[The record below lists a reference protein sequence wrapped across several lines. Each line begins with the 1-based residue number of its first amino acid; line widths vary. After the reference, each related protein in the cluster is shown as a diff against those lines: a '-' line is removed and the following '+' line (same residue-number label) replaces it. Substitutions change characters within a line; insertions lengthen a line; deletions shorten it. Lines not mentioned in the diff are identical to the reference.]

1 MDVKGQETVCTVPIS
16 LIDDFAEHPFQV
28 RDDEDMER
36 LIQSIDNN
44 GVLNPVILRKN
55 GERYELIA
63 GHRRKHACLRLGI
76 SSIPAIVRELS
87 RDEAVVEMV
96 DSNLQR
102 EHILPSEKAYAYKMK
117 MDAMK
122 RKAGRPKENSTPMVS
137 NLRTDEIIGEESGE
151 SREQVR
157 RYIRLTELIPE
168 LLTMVDEEKIA
179 FRPAVELS
187 YLTRDEQ
194 TDLLETIESEDCTP
208 SLAQAIRMKNLSKV
222 GKLDMDTIFA
232 IMTEQKPN
240 QKEKIK
246 IPIPALGDYDMDELE
261 TRVLQRYIVD
271 LSQNGN
277 TRTGKGLAPNSVN
290 AVVLVLHASLTMAYA
305 LGLTKAV
312 HVDKIKRPTVREKPV
327 ESFTTE
333 EQKLIEQA
341 VLSDRRPKM
350 FGVVLCA
357 YIRGCELASFWLLN
371 GATSTSRKRSFM

>member
-87 RDEAVVEMV
+87 RDEVVVEMV

-246 IPIPALGDYDMDELE
+246 IPMERLEQFFPRGMPPKQIEDTIVKALTLYQKHLKKKREDKGD
-261 TRVLQRYIVD
+261 R
-271 LSQNGN
+271 
-277 TRTGKGLAPNSVN
+277 
-290 AVVLVLHASLTMAYA
+290 
-305 LGLTKAV
+305 
-312 HVDKIKRPTVREKPV
+312 
-327 ESFTTE
+327 
-333 EQKLIEQA
+333 
-341 VLSDRRPKM
+341 
-350 FGVVLCA
+350 
-357 YIRGCELASFWLLN
+357 
-371 GATSTSRKRSFM
+371 

>member
-36 LIQSIDNN
+36 LVQSIDNN

-76 SSIPAIVRELS
+76 SCIPAIVRELS

-187 YLTRDEQ
+187 YLTEDEQ
-194 TDLLETIESEDCTP
+194 RDLLETIESEEATP

-222 GKLDMDTIFA
+222 VKLDMDTIFA

-246 IPIPALGDYDMDELE
+246 IPMERLEQFFPRGMPQKQIEDTIVKALTLYQKHLKKKREDKGD
-261 TRVLQRYIVD
+261 R
-271 LSQNGN
+271 
-277 TRTGKGLAPNSVN
+277 
-290 AVVLVLHASLTMAYA
+290 
-305 LGLTKAV
+305 
-312 HVDKIKRPTVREKPV
+312 
-327 ESFTTE
+327 
-333 EQKLIEQA
+333 
-341 VLSDRRPKM
+341 
-350 FGVVLCA
+350 
-357 YIRGCELASFWLLN
+357 
-371 GATSTSRKRSFM
+371 

>member
-1 MDVKGQETVCTVPIS
+1 MDVKSQETVCTVPIS
-16 LIDDFAEHPFQV
+16 LIDDFADHPFQV

-55 GERYELIA
+55 GDRYELIA

-76 SSIPAIVRELS
+76 SGIPAIVRELS

-102 EHILPSEKAYAYKMK
+102 EHILPSEKAFAYKMK

-122 RKAGRPKENSTPMVS
+122 RQGE
-137 NLRTDEIIGEESGE
+137 RTDLTSRPMGEKLLSVEAVAESAEESA
-151 SREQVR
+151 RQIH

-187 YLTRDEQ
+187 YLTEDEQ
-194 TDLLETIESEDCTP
+194 RDLLETIESEDCTP
-208 SLAQAIRMKNLSKV
+208 SLAQAIRMKNLSKI

-246 IPIPALGDYDMDELE
+246 IPMERLEQFFPRGAPPKQIEDTIVKALTLYQKHLKKKREDKGD
-261 TRVLQRYIVD
+261 R
-271 LSQNGN
+271 
-277 TRTGKGLAPNSVN
+277 
-290 AVVLVLHASLTMAYA
+290 
-305 LGLTKAV
+305 
-312 HVDKIKRPTVREKPV
+312 
-327 ESFTTE
+327 
-333 EQKLIEQA
+333 
-341 VLSDRRPKM
+341 
-350 FGVVLCA
+350 
-357 YIRGCELASFWLLN
+357 
-371 GATSTSRKRSFM
+371 

>member
-1 MDVKGQETVCTVPIS
+1 MDVKGQETVCTVPIR

-28 RDDEDMER
+28 RDDKDMER

-222 GKLDMDTIFA
+222 GKLDMDTLFA

-246 IPIPALGDYDMDELE
+246 IPMERLEQFFPRGMPPKQIEDTIVKALTLYQKHLKKKRDDKGD
-261 TRVLQRYIVD
+261 R
-271 LSQNGN
+271 
-277 TRTGKGLAPNSVN
+277 
-290 AVVLVLHASLTMAYA
+290 
-305 LGLTKAV
+305 
-312 HVDKIKRPTVREKPV
+312 
-327 ESFTTE
+327 
-333 EQKLIEQA
+333 
-341 VLSDRRPKM
+341 
-350 FGVVLCA
+350 
-357 YIRGCELASFWLLN
+357 
-371 GATSTSRKRSFM
+371 

>member
-1 MDVKGQETVCTVPIS
+1 MDVNSQEKVFTVPIS

-76 SSIPAIVRELS
+76 SGIPAIVRELS

-122 RKAGRPKENSTPMVS
+122 RKAGRPKENSRPLVEDFSTA
-137 NLRTDEIIGEESGE
+137 DIIGQDTGESG
-151 SREQVR
+151 RQIQ

-187 YLTRDEQ
+187 YLTEDEQ
-194 TDLLETIESEDCTP
+194 RDLLETIESEEATP

-246 IPIPALGDYDMDELE
+246 IPMERLEQFFPRGMPQKQIEDTIVKALTLYQKHLKKKREDKGD
-261 TRVLQRYIVD
+261 R
-271 LSQNGN
+271 
-277 TRTGKGLAPNSVN
+277 
-290 AVVLVLHASLTMAYA
+290 
-305 LGLTKAV
+305 
-312 HVDKIKRPTVREKPV
+312 
-327 ESFTTE
+327 
-333 EQKLIEQA
+333 
-341 VLSDRRPKM
+341 
-350 FGVVLCA
+350 
-357 YIRGCELASFWLLN
+357 
-371 GATSTSRKRSFM
+371 

>member
-1 MDVKGQETVCTVPIS
+1 MIKLDVNSQEKVCTVPIS

-76 SSIPAIVRELS
+76 SGIPAIVRELS

-122 RKAGRPKENSTPMVS
+122 RKAGRPKENSRPLVEDFSTA
-137 NLRTDEIIGEESGE
+137 DIIGQDTGESG
-151 SREQVR
+151 RQIQ

-187 YLTRDEQ
+187 YLTEDEQ
-194 TDLLETIESEDCTP
+194 RDLLETIESEEATP

-246 IPIPALGDYDMDELE
+246 IPMERLEQFFPRGMPQKQIEDTIVKALTLYQKHLKKKREDKGD
-261 TRVLQRYIVD
+261 R
-271 LSQNGN
+271 
-277 TRTGKGLAPNSVN
+277 
-290 AVVLVLHASLTMAYA
+290 
-305 LGLTKAV
+305 
-312 HVDKIKRPTVREKPV
+312 
-327 ESFTTE
+327 
-333 EQKLIEQA
+333 
-341 VLSDRRPKM
+341 
-350 FGVVLCA
+350 
-357 YIRGCELASFWLLN
+357 
-371 GATSTSRKRSFM
+371 

>member
-36 LIQSIDNN
+36 LVQSIDNN

-76 SSIPAIVRELS
+76 SGIPAIVRELS

-122 RKAGRPKENSTPMVS
+122 RKAGRPKENVS
-137 NLRTDEIIGEESGE
+137 QVGTNLRTDEIIAEEAGE
-151 SREQVR
+151 SRNQIQ

-179 FRPAVELS
+179 FSPAVELS
-187 YLTRDEQ
+187 YLTEDEQ
-194 TDLLETIESEDCTP
+194 RDLLETIESEEATP

-246 IPIPALGDYDMDELE
+246 IPMERLEQFFPRGMPQKQIEDTIVKALTLYQKHLKKKREDKGD
-261 TRVLQRYIVD
+261 R
-271 LSQNGN
+271 
-277 TRTGKGLAPNSVN
+277 
-290 AVVLVLHASLTMAYA
+290 
-305 LGLTKAV
+305 
-312 HVDKIKRPTVREKPV
+312 
-327 ESFTTE
+327 
-333 EQKLIEQA
+333 
-341 VLSDRRPKM
+341 
-350 FGVVLCA
+350 
-357 YIRGCELASFWLLN
+357 
-371 GATSTSRKRSFM
+371 

>member
-1 MDVKGQETVCTVPIS
+1 MDVKSQETVCTVPIS

-76 SSIPAIVRELS
+76 SGIPAIVRELS

-102 EHILPSEKAYAYKMK
+102 EHILPSEKAFAYKMK

-187 YLTRDEQ
+187 YLTEDEQ
-194 TDLLETIESEDCTP
+194 RDLLETIESEEATP

-246 IPIPALGDYDMDELE
+246 IPMERLEQFFPRGMPPKQIEDTIVKALTLYQKHLKKKREDKGD
-261 TRVLQRYIVD
+261 R
-271 LSQNGN
+271 
-277 TRTGKGLAPNSVN
+277 
-290 AVVLVLHASLTMAYA
+290 
-305 LGLTKAV
+305 
-312 HVDKIKRPTVREKPV
+312 
-327 ESFTTE
+327 
-333 EQKLIEQA
+333 
-341 VLSDRRPKM
+341 
-350 FGVVLCA
+350 
-357 YIRGCELASFWLLN
+357 
-371 GATSTSRKRSFM
+371 

>member
-1 MDVKGQETVCTVPIS
+1 MDVKSQETVCTVPIS

-76 SSIPAIVRELS
+76 SGIPAIVRELS

-187 YLTRDEQ
+187 YLTEDEQ
-194 TDLLETIESEDCTP
+194 RDLLETIESEDATP

-246 IPIPALGDYDMDELE
+246 IPMERLEQFFPRGMPQKQIEDTIVKALTLYQKHLKKKREDKGD
-261 TRVLQRYIVD
+261 R
-271 LSQNGN
+271 
-277 TRTGKGLAPNSVN
+277 
-290 AVVLVLHASLTMAYA
+290 
-305 LGLTKAV
+305 
-312 HVDKIKRPTVREKPV
+312 
-327 ESFTTE
+327 
-333 EQKLIEQA
+333 
-341 VLSDRRPKM
+341 
-350 FGVVLCA
+350 
-357 YIRGCELASFWLLN
+357 
-371 GATSTSRKRSFM
+371 

>member
-1 MDVKGQETVCTVPIS
+1 MDVNSQEKVCTVPIS
-16 LIDDFAEHPFQV
+16 LIDDFADHPFQV

-76 SSIPAIVRELS
+76 SGIPAIVRELS

-122 RKAGRPKENSTPMVS
+122 RQGE
-137 NLRTDEIIGEESGE
+137 RTDLTSVPLAQKSKTTRELIAEESGE
-151 SREQVR
+151 SADQVR

-187 YLTRDEQ
+187 YLTEDEQ
-194 TDLLETIESEDCTP
+194 RDLLETIESEEATP
-208 SLAQAIRMKNLSKV
+208 SLAQAIRMKNLSKD

-246 IPIPALGDYDMDELE
+246 IPMERLEQFFPRGMPQKQIEDTIVKALTL
-261 TRVLQRYIVD
+261 
-271 LSQNGN
+271 
-277 TRTGKGLAPNSVN
+277 
-290 AVVLVLHASLTMAYA
+290 
-305 LGLTKAV
+305 
-312 HVDKIKRPTVREKPV
+312 
-327 ESFTTE
+327 
-333 EQKLIEQA
+333 
-341 VLSDRRPKM
+341 
-350 FGVVLCA
+350 
-357 YIRGCELASFWLLN
+357 
-371 GATSTSRKRSFM
+371 

>member
-1 MDVKGQETVCTVPIS
+1 MDVNSQEKVCTVPIS

-36 LIQSIDNN
+36 LVQSIDNN

-76 SSIPAIVRELS
+76 SGIPAIVRELS

-102 EHILPSEKAYAYKMK
+102 EHILPSEKACAYKMK
-117 MDAMK
+117 MEAMK

-187 YLTRDEQ
+187 YLTEYEQ
-194 TDLLETIESEDCTP
+194 RDLLETIESEEATP

-246 IPIPALGDYDMDELE
+246 IPMERLEQFFPRGMPQKQIEDTIVKALTLYQKHLKKKREDKGD
-261 TRVLQRYIVD
+261 R
-271 LSQNGN
+271 
-277 TRTGKGLAPNSVN
+277 
-290 AVVLVLHASLTMAYA
+290 
-305 LGLTKAV
+305 
-312 HVDKIKRPTVREKPV
+312 
-327 ESFTTE
+327 
-333 EQKLIEQA
+333 
-341 VLSDRRPKM
+341 
-350 FGVVLCA
+350 
-357 YIRGCELASFWLLN
+357 
-371 GATSTSRKRSFM
+371 

>member
-1 MDVKGQETVCTVPIS
+1 MDVKGQETVCTVPIR

-76 SSIPAIVRELS
+76 SGIPAIVRELS

-122 RKAGRPKENSTPMVS
+122 RKAGRPKENSRPLVEDFSTA
-137 NLRTDEIIGEESGE
+137 DIIGQDTGESG
-151 SREQVR
+151 RQIQ

-187 YLTRDEQ
+187 YLTEDEQ
-194 TDLLETIESEDCTP
+194 RDLLETIESEDCTP

-246 IPIPALGDYDMDELE
+246 IPMERLEQFFPRGMPQKQIEDTIVKALTLYQKHLKKKREDKGD
-261 TRVLQRYIVD
+261 R
-271 LSQNGN
+271 
-277 TRTGKGLAPNSVN
+277 
-290 AVVLVLHASLTMAYA
+290 
-305 LGLTKAV
+305 
-312 HVDKIKRPTVREKPV
+312 
-327 ESFTTE
+327 
-333 EQKLIEQA
+333 
-341 VLSDRRPKM
+341 
-350 FGVVLCA
+350 
-357 YIRGCELASFWLLN
+357 
-371 GATSTSRKRSFM
+371 

>member
-1 MDVKGQETVCTVPIS
+1 MDVKSQEKVCTVPIS
-16 LIDDFAEHPFQV
+16 LIDDFADHPFQV

-76 SSIPAIVRELS
+76 SGIPAIVRELS

-187 YLTRDEQ
+187 YLTEDEQ
-194 TDLLETIESEDCTP
+194 RDLLETIESEEATP

-246 IPIPALGDYDMDELE
+246 IPMERLEQFFPRGMPQKQIEDTIVKALTLYQKHLKKKREDKGD
-261 TRVLQRYIVD
+261 R
-271 LSQNGN
+271 
-277 TRTGKGLAPNSVN
+277 
-290 AVVLVLHASLTMAYA
+290 
-305 LGLTKAV
+305 
-312 HVDKIKRPTVREKPV
+312 
-327 ESFTTE
+327 
-333 EQKLIEQA
+333 
-341 VLSDRRPKM
+341 
-350 FGVVLCA
+350 
-357 YIRGCELASFWLLN
+357 
-371 GATSTSRKRSFM
+371 

>member
-1 MDVKGQETVCTVPIS
+1 MDVKDQEKVCTVPIS

-76 SSIPAIVRELS
+76 SGIPAIVRELS

-122 RKAGRPKENSTPMVS
+122 RQGE
-137 NLRTDEIIGEESGE
+137 RTDLTSVPLAQKSKTTRELIAEESGE
-151 SREQVR
+151 SADQVR

-187 YLTRDEQ
+187 YLTEDEQ
-194 TDLLETIESEDCTP
+194 RDLLETIESEEATP

-246 IPIPALGDYDMDELE
+246 IPMERLEQFFPRGMPQKQIEDTIVKALTLYQKHLKKKREDKGD
-261 TRVLQRYIVD
+261 R
-271 LSQNGN
+271 
-277 TRTGKGLAPNSVN
+277 
-290 AVVLVLHASLTMAYA
+290 
-305 LGLTKAV
+305 
-312 HVDKIKRPTVREKPV
+312 
-327 ESFTTE
+327 
-333 EQKLIEQA
+333 
-341 VLSDRRPKM
+341 
-350 FGVVLCA
+350 
-357 YIRGCELASFWLLN
+357 
-371 GATSTSRKRSFM
+371 

>member
-1 MDVKGQETVCTVPIS
+1 MDVKSQETVCTVPIS

-76 SSIPAIVRELS
+76 SGIPAIVRELS

-122 RKAGRPKENSTPMVS
+122 RQGE
-137 NLRTDEIIGEESGE
+137 RTDLTSVPMAQKSKTTRELIAEESGE
-151 SREQVR
+151 SADQVR

-187 YLTRDEQ
+187 YLTEDEQ
-194 TDLLETIESEDCTP
+194 RDLLETIESEEATP

-246 IPIPALGDYDMDELE
+246 IPMERLEQFFPRGMPQKQIEDTIVKALTLYQKHLKKKREDKGD
-261 TRVLQRYIVD
+261 R
-271 LSQNGN
+271 
-277 TRTGKGLAPNSVN
+277 
-290 AVVLVLHASLTMAYA
+290 
-305 LGLTKAV
+305 
-312 HVDKIKRPTVREKPV
+312 
-327 ESFTTE
+327 
-333 EQKLIEQA
+333 
-341 VLSDRRPKM
+341 
-350 FGVVLCA
+350 
-357 YIRGCELASFWLLN
+357 
-371 GATSTSRKRSFM
+371 

>member
-76 SSIPAIVRELS
+76 SGIPAIVRELS

-122 RKAGRPKENSTPMVS
+122 RQGQ
-137 NLRTDEIIGEESGE
+137 RTDLTCAPMEHKLERTRDIIAEESGE

-168 LLTMVDEEKIA
+168 LLTMVDEGKIA

-194 TDLLETIESEDCTP
+194 CDLLETIESEDCTP
-208 SLAQAIRMKNLSKV
+208 SLAQAIRMKNLSKD

-246 IPIPALGDYDMDELE
+246 IPMERLEQFFPRGMPPKQIEDTIVKALTLYQKHLKKKREDKGD
-261 TRVLQRYIVD
+261 R
-271 LSQNGN
+271 
-277 TRTGKGLAPNSVN
+277 
-290 AVVLVLHASLTMAYA
+290 
-305 LGLTKAV
+305 
-312 HVDKIKRPTVREKPV
+312 
-327 ESFTTE
+327 
-333 EQKLIEQA
+333 
-341 VLSDRRPKM
+341 
-350 FGVVLCA
+350 
-357 YIRGCELASFWLLN
+357 
-371 GATSTSRKRSFM
+371 

>member
-1 MDVKGQETVCTVPIS
+1 MDVKSQETVCTVPIS

-55 GERYELIA
+55 GDRYELIA

-76 SSIPAIVRELS
+76 SGIPAIVRELS

-187 YLTRDEQ
+187 YLTHDEQ

-222 GKLDMDTIFA
+222 GKLDMDTIFT

-246 IPIPALGDYDMDELE
+246 IPMERLEQFFPRGMPPKQIEDTIVKALTLYQKHLKKKREDKGD
-261 TRVLQRYIVD
+261 R
-271 LSQNGN
+271 
-277 TRTGKGLAPNSVN
+277 
-290 AVVLVLHASLTMAYA
+290 
-305 LGLTKAV
+305 
-312 HVDKIKRPTVREKPV
+312 
-327 ESFTTE
+327 
-333 EQKLIEQA
+333 
-341 VLSDRRPKM
+341 
-350 FGVVLCA
+350 
-357 YIRGCELASFWLLN
+357 
-371 GATSTSRKRSFM
+371 

>member
-1 MDVKGQETVCTVPIS
+1 MDVKDQEKVCTVPIS

-36 LIQSIDNN
+36 LIQSIENN
-44 GVLNPVILRKN
+44 GVLTPVILRKN
-55 GERYELIA
+55 GDRYELIA

-76 SSIPAIVRELS
+76 SGIPAIVRELS

-187 YLTRDEQ
+187 YLTEDEQ
-194 TDLLETIESEDCTP
+194 RDLLETIESEEATP

-246 IPIPALGDYDMDELE
+246 IPMERLEQFFPRGMPQKQIEDTIVKALTLYQKHLKKKREDKGD
-261 TRVLQRYIVD
+261 R
-271 LSQNGN
+271 
-277 TRTGKGLAPNSVN
+277 
-290 AVVLVLHASLTMAYA
+290 
-305 LGLTKAV
+305 
-312 HVDKIKRPTVREKPV
+312 
-327 ESFTTE
+327 
-333 EQKLIEQA
+333 
-341 VLSDRRPKM
+341 
-350 FGVVLCA
+350 
-357 YIRGCELASFWLLN
+357 
-371 GATSTSRKRSFM
+371 

>member
-1 MDVKGQETVCTVPIS
+1 MDVKSQETVCTVPIS

-36 LIQSIDNN
+36 LVQSIDNN

-76 SSIPAIVRELS
+76 SGIPAIVRELS

-122 RKAGRPKENSTPMVS
+122 RQGQRTDLTSCPMVTKLNS
-137 NLRTDEIIGEESGE
+137 AGEIAEQGNESE
-151 SREQVR
+151 RQVF

-187 YLTRDEQ
+187 YLTHDEQ

-246 IPIPALGDYDMDELE
+246 IPMERLEQFFPRGMPQKQIEDTIVKALTLYQKHLKKKREDKGD
-261 TRVLQRYIVD
+261 R
-271 LSQNGN
+271 
-277 TRTGKGLAPNSVN
+277 
-290 AVVLVLHASLTMAYA
+290 
-305 LGLTKAV
+305 
-312 HVDKIKRPTVREKPV
+312 
-327 ESFTTE
+327 
-333 EQKLIEQA
+333 
-341 VLSDRRPKM
+341 
-350 FGVVLCA
+350 
-357 YIRGCELASFWLLN
+357 
-371 GATSTSRKRSFM
+371 

>member
-1 MDVKGQETVCTVPIS
+1 MDVKSQEKVCTVPIS

-36 LIQSIDNN
+36 LVQSIDNN

-76 SSIPAIVRELS
+76 SGIPAIVRELS

-187 YLTRDEQ
+187 YLTEDEQ
-194 TDLLETIESEDCTP
+194 RDLLETIESEEATP

-246 IPIPALGDYDMDELE
+246 IPMERLEQFFPRGMPQKQIEDTIVKALTLYQKHLKKKREDKGD
-261 TRVLQRYIVD
+261 R
-271 LSQNGN
+271 
-277 TRTGKGLAPNSVN
+277 
-290 AVVLVLHASLTMAYA
+290 
-305 LGLTKAV
+305 
-312 HVDKIKRPTVREKPV
+312 
-327 ESFTTE
+327 
-333 EQKLIEQA
+333 
-341 VLSDRRPKM
+341 
-350 FGVVLCA
+350 
-357 YIRGCELASFWLLN
+357 
-371 GATSTSRKRSFM
+371 

>member
-1 MDVKGQETVCTVPIS
+1 MDVNSQEKVCTVPIS
-16 LIDDFAEHPFQV
+16 LIDDFADHPFQV

-76 SSIPAIVRELS
+76 SGIPAIVRELS

-102 EHILPSEKAYAYKMK
+102 EHILPSEKAFAYKMK

-122 RKAGRPKENSTPMVS
+122 RQGE
-137 NLRTDEIIGEESGE
+137 RTDLTSVPMAQKSKTTRELIAEESGE
-151 SREQVR
+151 SADQVR

-168 LLTMVDEEKIA
+168 LLAMVDEEKIA

-187 YLTRDEQ
+187 YLAHDEQ

-208 SLAQAIRMKNLSKV
+208 SLAQAIRMKNLSKD
-222 GKLDMDTIFA
+222 GKLDMDTIFS

-246 IPIPALGDYDMDELE
+246 IPMERLEQFFPRGMPQKQIEDTIVKALTLYQKHLKKKREDKGD
-261 TRVLQRYIVD
+261 R
-271 LSQNGN
+271 
-277 TRTGKGLAPNSVN
+277 
-290 AVVLVLHASLTMAYA
+290 
-305 LGLTKAV
+305 
-312 HVDKIKRPTVREKPV
+312 
-327 ESFTTE
+327 
-333 EQKLIEQA
+333 
-341 VLSDRRPKM
+341 
-350 FGVVLCA
+350 
-357 YIRGCELASFWLLN
+357 
-371 GATSTSRKRSFM
+371 

>member
-1 MDVKGQETVCTVPIS
+1 MDVKDQEKVCTVPIS
-16 LIDDFAEHPFQV
+16 LIDDFADHPFQV

-36 LIQSIDNN
+36 LVQSIDNN
-44 GVLNPVILRKN
+44 GVLTPVILRKN

-76 SSIPAIVRELS
+76 SGIPAIVRELS

-102 EHILPSEKAYAYKMK
+102 EHILPSAKAYAYKMK

-187 YLTRDEQ
+187 YLTHDEQ

-246 IPIPALGDYDMDELE
+246 IPMERLEQFFPRGMPPKQIEDTIVKALTLYQKHLKKKREDKGD
-261 TRVLQRYIVD
+261 R
-271 LSQNGN
+271 
-277 TRTGKGLAPNSVN
+277 
-290 AVVLVLHASLTMAYA
+290 
-305 LGLTKAV
+305 
-312 HVDKIKRPTVREKPV
+312 
-327 ESFTTE
+327 
-333 EQKLIEQA
+333 
-341 VLSDRRPKM
+341 
-350 FGVVLCA
+350 
-357 YIRGCELASFWLLN
+357 
-371 GATSTSRKRSFM
+371 

>member
-1 MDVKGQETVCTVPIS
+1 MDVNSQEKVCTVPIS
-16 LIDDFAEHPFQV
+16 LIDDFADHPFQV

-76 SSIPAIVRELS
+76 SGIPAIVRELS

-122 RKAGRPKENSTPMVS
+122 RQGE
-137 NLRTDEIIGEESGE
+137 RTDLTSVPMAQKSKTTRELIAEESGE
-151 SREQVR
+151 SADQVR

-187 YLTRDEQ
+187 YLTEDEQ
-194 TDLLETIESEDCTP
+194 RDLLETIESEDCTP

-246 IPIPALGDYDMDELE
+246 IPMERLEQFFPRGMPQKQIEDTIVKALTLYQKHLKKKREDKGD
-261 TRVLQRYIVD
+261 R
-271 LSQNGN
+271 
-277 TRTGKGLAPNSVN
+277 
-290 AVVLVLHASLTMAYA
+290 
-305 LGLTKAV
+305 
-312 HVDKIKRPTVREKPV
+312 
-327 ESFTTE
+327 
-333 EQKLIEQA
+333 
-341 VLSDRRPKM
+341 
-350 FGVVLCA
+350 
-357 YIRGCELASFWLLN
+357 
-371 GATSTSRKRSFM
+371 